1 MCARLVT
8 RVSVTI
14 PKPKNNL
21 IKIFLLEI
29 DFPFIFN
36 CVTIQVDSKVVLEC

>member
-8 RVSVTI
+8 RVTI
-14 PKPKNNL
+14 PKPKINP

-29 DFPFIFN
+29 DFPFMFN
-36 CVTIQVDSKVVLEC
+36 CVTIQVVSKVVLEC